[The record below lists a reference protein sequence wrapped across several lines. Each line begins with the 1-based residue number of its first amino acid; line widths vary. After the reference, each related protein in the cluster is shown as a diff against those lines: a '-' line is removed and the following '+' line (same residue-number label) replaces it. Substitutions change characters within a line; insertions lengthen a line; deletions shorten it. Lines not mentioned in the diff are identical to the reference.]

1 MVRGIKINGEVLE
14 RKIAEA
20 YMSKAL
26 FARTIG
32 VSRPTVTSWIY
43 GDRKPNPEM
52 VPKMAK
58 VLKCKPQELVIR
70 EEGTR

>member
-1 MVRGIKINGEVLE
+1 MVRGMKINGEVLE

-32 VSRPTVTSWIY
+32 VSRPTVTSWI
-43 GDRKPNPEM
+43 
-52 VPKMAK
+52 
-58 VLKCKPQELVIR
+58 
-70 EEGTR
+70 